1 MGYWKSKV
9 LPKIKKVF
17 ETKNAIKKA
26 AAAEAAKSFDD
37 SKAEIDKEFEE
48 KKSELEP
55 KVLEIYESAPA
66 EIKTLVKQRT
76 DAGVKKNSAEVTKF
90 LDELAKIE
98 FPGSKVVSELATSY
112 GPGLVPAPVLFLLE
126 KVSTFLPAEETP
138 AAAEP
143 EAAAAV
149 EETSRGADVVVAAAE
164 EGKKEEAAPSAP
176 VEATETTAAPV
187 ETTEAPA
194 APAAPAEAA
203 KPEEAPKA

>member
-98 FPGSKVVSELATSY
+98 FPGSKAVSELATSY

-143 EAAAAV
+143 EAAAA
-149 EETSRGADVVVAAAE
+149 EETSRGVDVVVAAAE

-194 APAAPAEAA
+194 AAAAAEAA